1 MSTTPPSPESK
12 KGLSGL
18 AVVGIGCLSIVAL
31 AGIAG
36 ILLINKGCQKV
47 KEITEESGGNPA
59 KLMAKLAV
67 AANPDLEIISTDE
80 SKGEMTLRDKKS
92 GKSITMPLNDLAKGK
107 FTIQEADGKTTTVDV
122 SEAAEGGKMTIQ
134 GPDGKTVIS
143 SGAQAASLPPW
154 IPTYPGASPK
164 EGGFSSET
172 PEGRSGTHS
181 FSSPDAVE
189 KVKAFYADKLKAA
202 GFETSVSTME
212 AGGSQTAT
220 ISAVKGEKTSVSVLV
235 LMEDGTTVITITH
248 QSPKP

>member
-47 KEITEESGGNPA
+47 KEIAEESGGNPA

-92 GKSITMPLNDLAKGK
+92 GKSITMPFNDLAKGK

-122 SEAAEGGKMTIQ
+122 AEAAEGGKMTIQ

-143 SGAQAASLPPW
+143 SGAQAGSLPSW
-154 IPTYPGASPK
+154 IPAYPGASIK

-172 PEGRSGTHS
+172 PEGIAGTQS
-181 FSSPDAVE
+181 FSSSDPVE
-189 KVKAFYADKLKAA
+189 KVKQFYAEKFKKA
-202 GFETSVSTME
+202 GFETNVNSVDSD
-212 AGGSQTAT
+212 GSLTVTLSAT
-220 ISAVKGEKTSVSVLV
+220 QGEKTSANVLI
-235 LMEDGTTVITITH
+235 LTEDGKTMVTLSY
-248 QSPKP
+248 QAPKP